1 MRSTRDSRFRRTSGL
16 RWARSAAAL
25 TLCITLAGWAQQPL
39 NDKQPGK
46 SDVPVANNVV
56 AARDAI
62 SAAGVE
68 NDAKSQPADPKRQM
82 ADDAARLLQ
91 LATELKAEVD
101 KTNKDTL
108 SLKVIRQAETIEKLA
123 KGVKQQLKQT
133 GGAS

>member
-1 MRSTRDSRFRRTSGL
+1 MRSMRDSGFRRLFGL
-16 RWARSAAAL
+16 HWARSAAAL
-25 TLCITLAGWAQQPL
+25 SLCVTLAGWAQQPSP
-39 NDKQPGK
+39 DKPG
-46 SDVPVANNVV
+46 SSVSNNVV
-56 AARDAI
+56 AAKDAVPTVD
-62 SAAGVE
+62 AGNE
-68 NDAKSQPADPKRQM
+68 AKSQLADPKRQV

-108 SLKVIRQAETIEKLA
+108 SLKVIRQAESIEKLA